1 MYYKLQ
7 FAFMIHQKNRWA
19 TTGRFSHSL
28 RVFASAAHVL
38 SIMTI
43 NGECFN
49 RQFNY
54 SKLSEWNI
62 LIKSIQHFS
71 FSSTPP
77 TRLHSLTLSS
87 FCFLLAVYFLFFS
100 MEFRDCVLSCHVD
113 TEIDFS
119 YISRVA
125 LSLGHTL
132 HTIASTTENG
142 VWIHNEASQICCCS
156 ENMFCSFSLLG
167 DFPSRSDDGSS
178 SFHIFHITQRHH
190 RRLFFPH
197 SRLLSTYC
205 LVQQH
210 TYLPEILRA
219 SIWGSEWIDERKE
232 RERKSSMTPTDDGAS
247 EDMVGKRVGEARREN
262 VHCFWSDVVYK
273 PSSKQGSMCSEHL
286 NNRFSFSLITFFSLS
301 PSLNSDS
308 LTL

>member
-1 MYYKLQ
+1 MFVELSVRHSPIINSAAWREILIALLFGLKMAKFPFSDGFINVLQ

-87 FCFLLAVYFLFFS
+87 FCCLLAVYFLFFRWS
-100 MEFRDCVLSCHVD
+100 LETVSCHVM
-113 TEIDFS
+113 S
-119 YISRVA
+119 
-125 LSLGHTL
+125 
-132 HTIASTTENG
+132 
-142 VWIHNEASQICCCS
+142 
-156 ENMFCSFSLLG
+156 
-167 DFPSRSDDGSS
+167 
-178 SFHIFHITQRHH
+178 TQR
-190 RRLFFPH
+190 
-197 SRLLSTYC
+197 
-205 LVQQH
+205 
-210 TYLPEILRA
+210 
-219 SIWGSEWIDERKE
+219 
-232 RERKSSMTPTDDGAS
+232 
-247 EDMVGKRVGEARREN
+247 
-262 VHCFWSDVVYK
+262 
-273 PSSKQGSMCSEHL
+273 
-286 NNRFSFSLITFFSLS
+286 
-301 PSLNSDS
+301 
-308 LTL
+308 